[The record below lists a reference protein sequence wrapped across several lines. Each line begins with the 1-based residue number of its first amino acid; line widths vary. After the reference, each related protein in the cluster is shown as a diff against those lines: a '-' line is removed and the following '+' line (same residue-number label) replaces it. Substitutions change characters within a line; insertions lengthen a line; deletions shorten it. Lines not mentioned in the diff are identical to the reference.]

1 MTEPRGPSIPFRID
15 PGTGSAAWSTGT
27 EKIREDLMLLLGTR
41 LGERPMLR
49 EFGSNVAALAHEP
62 DDDVT
67 ADLLRRQAEEA
78 VICWETRVVVTSAQ
92 VRRHGDTVELALRYL
107 HADAPASGLAIIPL
121 A

>member
-15 PGTGSAAWSTGT
+15 PGTGAAVWSAGAT
-27 EKIREDLMLLLGTR
+27 KIQEDLMLLLGTR

-49 EFGSNVAALAHEP
+49 EYGSNLAALAHEP

-78 VICWETRVVVTSAQ
+78 VIRWETRVVVTGAQ
-92 VRRHGDTVELALRYL
+92 VRRSGGTVELALRYV